1 MTDAVKSVDLDAAA
15 AGVASM
21 YTEPKERVLD
31 PSKADESLLERMPSP
46 TGWRMLILPYRGK
59 AKTQGGLYLPDKIV
73 DDGQLTTV
81 VGYVMK
87 QGPLC
92 YKDEQKFPDGPWCNQ
107 GDWVIFARYAGSR
120 FKIEG
125 GEVRILNDD
134 EILAVI
140 NDPEDIISL

>member
-1 MTDAVKSVDLDAAA
+1 MTDASTAVDLGAAKA
-15 AGVASM
+15 AVSAM
-21 YTEPKERVLD
+21 YVPRESRVLD
-31 PSKADESLLERMPSP
+31 PSKADASLIERMPSP

-59 AKTQGGLYLPDKIV
+59 AKTQGGVYIPEKVI

-92 YKDEQKFPDGPWCNQ
+92 YKDEAKFPDGPWCKQ

-120 FKIEG
+120 FRIEG

-140 NDPEDIISL
+140 SDPEDILSL